1 MSEELRQC
9 WRVWPAEISD
19 KTIDRI
25 LKEAKAPTCVG
36 QVGAGGYKPEVRR
49 SKVSF
54 LRVPWILDTI
64 YNYVS
69 HANTVAFN
77 VNLYKLADIQYTEYH
92 AEQEGHYGWH
102 SDCSWKRNDGLDRK
116 LSIVIQLSDPS
127 EYEGG
132 SFEFSEVK
140 TPSENLFKPKGSV
153 LVFPSYQ
160 YHRVTPVTKGV
171 RKSLVAWFDG
181 PKWV

>member
-1 MSEELRQC
+1 MSKEVRQS
-9 WRVWPAEISD
+9 WRIWPGEMSD

-25 LKEAKAPTCVG
+25 LNEVKSPVCVG
-36 QVGAGGYKPEVRR
+36 GVGKAGYKPEVRR

-54 LRVPWILDTI
+54 LKEPWILDAL
-64 YNYVS
+64 YNYVQR
-69 HANTVAFN
+69 ANVVAFN
-77 VNLYKLADIQYTEYH
+77 VNLYKLAHVQYTEYH
-92 AEQEGHYGWH
+92 AEEKGHYHWH
-102 SDCSWKRNDGLDRK
+102 TDCCWRRNDGLDRK
-116 LSIVIQLSDPS
+116 LSIVVQLSDPS

-132 SFEFSEVK
+132 SFEFSEVVSPEEDLIK
-140 TPSENLFKPKGSV
+140 AKGSI

-171 RKSLVAWFDG
+171 RKSLVAWFEG